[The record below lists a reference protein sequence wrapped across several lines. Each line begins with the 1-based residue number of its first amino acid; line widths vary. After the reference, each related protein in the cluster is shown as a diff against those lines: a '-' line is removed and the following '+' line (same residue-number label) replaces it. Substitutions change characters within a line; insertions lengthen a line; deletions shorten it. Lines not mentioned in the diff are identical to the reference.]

1 MLVLLTEST
10 LSVLL
15 IVTIVGAELIE
26 SDVVRVQ
33 KCCESFE
40 LMIDRR
46 CVHQNDSD
54 IEPWT
59 PMFTSET
66 GHDNVQVPA
75 FKFVIGIPECGSRQQ
90 WPIYHYPGA
99 QDRLSLLP
107 SGRLRHYISHHEN
120 DDVEGTLPV
129 EGKEEHHRYYY
140 EYDLGTYCLDKL
152 ANTLVVLSSTAED
165 REIEVRISLSNALVV
180 LSCSTVEDE
189 EIEVRISTKV
199 VQDKKIEAQYAVV
212 CAPEVSPN
220 WNNTD
225 YLIRRLVDPVLH
237 GVAITCFTT
246 VSIIYFVL
254 PQLRDLV
261 GNIISTVTTCL
272 VACQAADLVG
282 IFVEYRNHLAN
293 ALVVLSSTA
302 EDGEIEV
309 QISLANALVV
319 LSSTAEDGEIEVTN
333 LGRLANALVVL
344 SSTAE
349 DGEIEVRISV
359 GSRNVFLRVTDGRKY
374 CYYSMYAWGST
385 LTMTLVAL
393 FAHFFLDTGNPMS
406 QPSSIKQD
414 NVGWL
419 GIAMFFTPVGFT
431 ILVNIFFYLT
441 TGQIINRM
449 STYGRIHHKMK
460 YNFDMFVKLFLVM
473 SLSWLFLLLSWLK
486 FDVLVYCHIGANA
499 LQAPLVLYICVL
511 GQKRVRILLRKTC
524 CYEGCPCTCCRPGP
538 PQEGMDWG
546 EEMMTM
552 NTAHY

>member
-1 MLVLLTEST
+1 M
-10 LSVLL
+10 
-15 IVTIVGAELIE
+15 ELIE
-26 SDVVRVQ
+26 SDAVRVQ

-46 CVHQNDSD
+46 CLHQNDTD

-90 WPIYHYPGA
+90 WPIYHYPGS

-120 DDVEGTLPV
+120 DDVSGTLPV
-129 EGKEEHHRYYY
+129 QGKEEHHRYYY
-140 EYDLGTYCLDKL
+140 EYDLGTYCLDK
-152 ANTLVVLSSTAED
+152 T
-165 REIEVRISLSNALVV
+165 R
-180 LSCSTVEDE
+180 
-189 EIEVRISTKV
+189 V
-199 VQDKKIEAQYAVV
+199 VQDKKMEAQYAVV

-282 IFVEYRNHLAN
+282 IFVEYRNHVSFLIADTVKYVSLLAAFFWLN
-293 ALVVLSSTA
+293 SMGYYIWRTF
-302 EDGEIEV
+302 
-309 QISLANALVV
+309 
-319 LSSTAEDGEIEVTN
+319 
-333 LGRLANALVVL
+333 R
-344 SSTAE
+344 
-349 DGEIEVRISV
+349 
-359 GSRNVFLRVTDGRKY
+359 SRNVFLRVTDGRKY
-374 CYYSMYAWGST
+374 CYYSLYAWGST

-406 QPSSIKQD
+406 QPSSITQD

-486 FDVLVYCHIGANA
+486 FDALVYCHIGANA
-499 LQAPLVLYICVL
+499 LQAPLILYICVL

>member
-1 MLVLLTEST
+1 MVCGAGQAVERVGGAASASVEERYKGLLNSEEQHIYY
-10 LSVLL
+10 LENMVCGAGQA
-15 IVTIVGAELIE
+15 VERVGGAASASAEERYKGRLNSEEQHIYYLE
-26 SDVVRVQ
+26 NMVCGAGQAVERVGGAASASAEERYKGRLNSEEQ
-33 KCCESFE
+33 HIYYLEKGLKCCESFE

-46 CVHQNDSD
+46 CLHQNDSD

-90 WPIYHYPGA
+90 WPIYHYPGS

-120 DDVEGTLPV
+120 DDVGGTLPV
-129 EGKEEHHRYYY
+129 EGKEKHRRYYY
-140 EYDLGTYCLDKL
+140 EYELGTYCLDK
-152 ANTLVVLSSTAED
+152 V
-165 REIEVRISLSNALVV
+165 
-180 LSCSTVEDE
+180 CSHMCNQ
-189 EIEVRISTKV
+189 TKV
-199 VQDKKIEAQYAVV
+199 VQDKKMEAQYAVV
-212 CAPEVSPN
+212 CAPAVATN

-237 GVAITCFTT
+237 DT
-246 VSIIYFVL
+246 VKYVSL
-254 PQLRDLV
+254 L
-261 GNIISTVTTCL
+261 
-272 VACQAADLVG
+272 AAFFWLNSMG
-282 IFVEYRNHLAN
+282 YYIWKTFR
-293 ALVVLSSTA
+293 
-302 EDGEIEV
+302 
-309 QISLANALVV
+309 
-319 LSSTAEDGEIEVTN
+319 
-333 LGRLANALVVL
+333 
-344 SSTAE
+344 
-349 DGEIEVRISV
+349 
-359 GSRNVFLRVTDGRKY
+359 SRNVFLRVTDGRKY
-374 CYYSMYAWGST
+374 CYYSLYAWGST

-486 FDVLVYCHIGANA
+486 FDALVYCHIGANA
-499 LQAPLVLYICVL
+499 LQAPLILYICVL